1 MWLWKY
7 RLVYFTS
14 MHFKNHQKVVK
25 NHKILHKMST
35 ALSQKFLKGTYHDL
49 CHLNPFNMKF
59 HWHKWFF
66 HSVLSFL
73 SYVISKV
80 SVYSSK
86 NTLKQSKNR
95 VTKYYKNGMYDMSTA
110 ICRKLIRV
118 RQICLYVLMISN
130 ILIHWHKY
138 CQLTRNNFRDI
149 AIDISYTTFWQ
160 YFVILFLSDLT
171 YFLKWRH

>member
-1 MWLWKY
+1 M
-7 RLVYFTS
+7 
-14 MHFKNHQKVVK
+14 VK

-49 CHLNPFNMKF
+49 CHLNHFNMKF

-66 HSVLSFL
+66 HSFLSFL

-86 NTLKQSKNR
+86 NTLKYSKNR
-95 VTKYYKNGMYDMSTA
+95 ISKYYKNGMYDMSTV
-110 ICRKLIRV
+110 ICWKLIRV

-138 CQLTRNNFRDI
+138 CSLTPNNFRDI
-149 AIDISYTTFWQ
+149 TIDISYTPFSQ
-160 YFVILFLSDLT
+160 YLVSPVLGDFNVFLEL
-171 YFLKWRH
+171 